1 MTKIGL
7 IVNPIAGLGGS
18 VGLKGTDGMVE
29 EALRRGAEPL
39 SNARAAAALREL
51 LPLRET
57 LLICTGADQ
66 LGGSCAESLGFKT
79 RILHEASERSGA
91 ADTRALAKKL
101 TEEGVRI
108 LLFAGGDGT
117 AADIYEAIGEKQTV
131 LGIPAGVKIYS
142 PVYAATPKAAGE
154 LAGLYLTGARTAVR
168 EAEVLDIDE
177 ALYRQGRVDVRLR
190 GYLTAPEEKRFMQG
204 RKAPS
209 PLSEAAAAHAI
220 AGMIIRDMEP
230 DTCYLI
236 GAGTTTRRIMERLE
250 LPYTLIGVDL
260 ICNKKLVEAD
270 VYGSRI
276 LELSEGWPLKLILTV
291 TGGQGF
297 LLGRGNQQLTPD
309 VLKTIGKENI
319 IVAATQKKLAS
330 LGGQTLRL
338 DTGVEELDRQLAGYY
353 RVVAGYDR
361 FVVVRAE

>member
-51 LPLRET
+51 LPLRDT

-66 LGGSCAESLGFKT
+66 QGGSCAESLGFKT
-79 RILHEASERSGA
+79 RILHEASPRSDA

-101 TEEGVRI
+101 IKEDVRI

-117 AADIYEAIGEKQTV
+117 AADIYEAIGEKQPV
-131 LGIPAGVKIYS
+131 VGIPAGVKIYS
-142 PVYAATPKAAGE
+142 PVYASTPKAAGE
-154 LAGLYLTGARTAVR
+154 LARLYLAGTLTT
-168 EAEVLDIDE
+168 
-177 ALYRQGRVDVRLR
+177 LR
-190 GYLTAPEEKRFMQG
+190 YLTIPEEKRLMQG

-220 AGMIIRDMEP
+220 AGSIIRDMEP

-250 LPYTLIGVDL
+250 LPNTLIGVDL
-260 ICNKKLVEAD
+260 ICNKKLIEAD

-297 LLGRGNQQLTPD
+297 LLGRGSQQLTPD
-309 VLKTIGKENI
+309 VLRKIGKENI
-319 IVAATQKKLAS
+319 IVVATQKKMAA
-330 LGGQTLRL
+330 LGGQPLRL
-338 DTGVEELDRQLAGYY
+338 DTGMEELDGQLAGYY
-353 RVVAGYDR
+353 RVITGYDQ
-361 FVVVRAE
+361 VVVAKVE